1 MEAKSIAKYVRTSTL
16 KADRVLRLIR
26 GKQVDEAQ
34 QILAF
39 TTRPIAMKISKV
51 LTSAVANAGVKDD
64 ELDLEQLFVKGAVAD
79 PGPTQKRIRPR
90 AQGRANRILKRT
102 VHIRI
107 VVDKR

>member
-1 MEAKSIAKYVRTSTL
+1 MEAKSIAKYVRISTL

-39 TTRPIAMKISKV
+39 TTRPIATKISKV
-51 LTSAVANAGVKDD
+51 LTSAVANASVKDE
-64 ELDLEQLFVKGAVAD
+64 ELDVEELFVKEAVAD
-79 PGPTQKRIRPR
+79 PGPTHKRIRPR

-102 VHIRI
+102 SHIRI
-107 VVDKR
+107 VVEKR